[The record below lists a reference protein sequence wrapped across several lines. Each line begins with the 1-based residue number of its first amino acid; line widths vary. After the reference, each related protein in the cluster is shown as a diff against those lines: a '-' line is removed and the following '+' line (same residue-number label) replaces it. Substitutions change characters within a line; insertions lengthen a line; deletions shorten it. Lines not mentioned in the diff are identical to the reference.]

1 MLNSMHLPLFIAFQ
15 SKFRYVLMCP
25 TNTGHFSFSISDVCV
40 FLKSFR
46 LFQAMLDIQTKKNV
60 INQ

>member
-40 FLKSFR
+40 SQK
-46 LFQAMLDIQTKKNV
+46 FQTIPGYVGYSNKKECD
-60 INQ
+60 